1 MILLTLFKLPR
12 LPILRFL
19 LLNNSF
25 SIINN
30 YNWQVAPLTRC
41 HETSGCLVLGIPLLS
56 SWWTATS
63 IWSTATFVTWIGVPP
78 SQIGMLS
85 ILKVQLQTNRA
96 CRPLHLSPSVV
107 KVRSLLGLEA
117 SSALIYN
124 GYIQQQHQPSWYL
137 PILPSNVMKTL
148 QTITELQVR
157 DKFWCAF
164 KIGAYL

>member
-1 MILLTLFKLPR
+1 MHSGSP
-12 LPILRFL
+12 PSN
-19 LLNNSF
+19 LNNPL
-25 SIINN
+25 SIIIN
-30 YNWQVAPLTRC
+30 YNWQVAPLTWC
-41 HETSGCLVLGIPLLS
+41 HELSGCLAFGKPLLS

-78 SQIGMLS
+78 SQIEMLS
-85 ILKVQLQTNRA
+85 ILKVQLLNNSA

-117 SSALIYN
+117 YSALIYN
-124 GYIQQQHQPSWYL
+124 GYIQPQHQPSWYL
-137 PILPSNVMKTL
+137 QILPSNVMKAL
-148 QTITELQVR
+148 QTVTELQVR